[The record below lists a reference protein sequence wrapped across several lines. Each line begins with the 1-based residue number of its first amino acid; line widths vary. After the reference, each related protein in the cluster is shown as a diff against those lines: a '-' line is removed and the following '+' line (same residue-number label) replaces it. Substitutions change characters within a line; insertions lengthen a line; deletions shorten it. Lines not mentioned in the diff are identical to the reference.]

1 MAKIGSYRDLV
12 AWQKAIEMVDLVYEL
27 TSKFPREETYGLRAQ
42 MRRAAVSVP
51 SNIAEGYAR
60 GGLPEYRRY
69 LHIARGSLYE
79 LQTQATISTR
89 QGLLAPDDAKLLE
102 EVSDELA
109 RILYGLADSLK
120 NSFDH

>member
-1 MAKIGSYRDLV
+1 
-12 AWQKAIEMVDLVYEL
+12 MVDLVYEL